1 MYSNAIR
8 IHINDKAMNHICYF
22 TSHILYGTYYYLL
35 STKYASYLTFLHD
48 IFYHCNHILVMYT
61 SSTAAINVTKVTVDI
76 SPSDDAVT
84 PVVLDLQDD
93 SIAEPTDFYQLTIDN
108 VSDPNIIVGL
118 VNITFIIVDDD
129 DIGKMWYM

>member
-1 MYSNAIR
+1 
-8 IHINDKAMNHICYF
+8 
-22 TSHILYGTYYYLL
+22 
-35 STKYASYLTFLHD
+35 
-48 IFYHCNHILVMYT
+48 MYT

-76 SPSDDAVT
+76 LPSDDAVT

-129 DIGKMWYM
+129 DVGKMWYMWNQKYKLLNKYVPD